1 MWNGLT
7 SVGLVLT
14 FAVAALAS
22 GGCKQDQP
30 KRKYI
35 EPIEGTALEINP
47 ETNEVSM
54 EFVHPDTGIAVR
66 RKGFVTPTT
75 RVDINGITARIEDV
89 RTGDTVKVTGY
100 QEGPR
105 DNRKFYV
112 ASISVRRAGNEWLD
126 TEATASGPA
135 SRPTGG
141 IESSGAQRAKP
152 SGSAGQP

>member
-1 MWNGLT
+1 MRNGLT
-7 SVGLVLT
+7 SVGLVLV
-14 FAVAALAS
+14 VAAATLVA
-22 GGCKQDQP
+22 GCTKDQP

-54 EFVHPDTGIAVR
+54 EFVHPETGLAVT

-75 RVDINGITARIEDV
+75 KVDINGITARIEDV
-89 RTGDTVKVTGY
+89 RKGDTVKVTGY

-105 DNRKFYV
+105 ENRKFYV
-112 ASISVRRAGNEWLD
+112 ASISVRRAGNDWLD

-135 SRPTGG
+135 SRP
-141 IESSGAQRAKP
+141 
-152 SGSAGQP
+152 AG